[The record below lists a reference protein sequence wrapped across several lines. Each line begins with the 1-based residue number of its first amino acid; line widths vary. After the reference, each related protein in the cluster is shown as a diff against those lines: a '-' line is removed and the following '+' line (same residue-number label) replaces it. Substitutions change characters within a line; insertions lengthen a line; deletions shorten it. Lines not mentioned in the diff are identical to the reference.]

1 MTIQDTLQAK
11 MIDAMVERN
20 NVRRDNIKFLIGQF
34 QNKAKNKEKTL
45 DDKEAIATIKSILKS
60 VKDITIPNLIL
71 YNPMQ
76 GIGLNTPIVP
86 NPRLDEAND
95 FIELCE
101 ELLPKMATEGE
112 VIDFLRTIDFKS
124 LKSPMQAIGI
134 TVKHFNGNVNPE
146 LVRNCLPF
154 LGVYV

>member
-1 MTIQDTLQAK
+1 MTIQETLQAK

-60 VKDITIPNLIL
+60 VKEITIPNLGTE
-71 YNPMQ
+71 Q
-76 GIGLNTPIVP
+76 SS
-86 NPRLDEAND
+86 RLDEAND
-95 FIELCE
+95 FVELCE

-112 VIDFLRTIDFKS
+112 VIDFLTTIDFKS

-154 LGVYV
+154 LGIYV